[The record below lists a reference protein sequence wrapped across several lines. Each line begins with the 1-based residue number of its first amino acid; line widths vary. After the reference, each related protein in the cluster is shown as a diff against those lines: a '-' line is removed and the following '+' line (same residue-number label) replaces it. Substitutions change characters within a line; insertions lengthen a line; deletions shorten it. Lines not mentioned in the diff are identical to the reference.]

1 MSETSGKASMGRFLK
16 AARPP
21 RMKMARPSQTKSF
34 WCSAKLTIR
43 EIMCASP
50 SLAGV
55 GGAGGITGPGRVD
68 RGRIAQDVLQVQ
80 VAVGHHDI
88 AVLQTRG
95 HLGEARQR
103 YAQLDLVAHEG
114 VLRRA

>member
-21 RMKMARPSQTKSF
+21 RTKMPRPSQTKSF

-50 SLAGV
+50 SLAGLRRT
-55 GGAGGITGPGRVD
+55 GGVPRPRRID
-68 RGRIAQDVLQVQ
+68 RGRVAQDVLQVQ
-80 VAVGHHDI
+80 VAVGHHHI
-88 AVLQTRG
+88 AVLQPRDHFG
-95 HLGEARQR
+95 GARQR
-103 YAQLDLVAHEG
+103 CAQLDLMAHEG
-114 VLRRA
+114 